1 MVRDPARTAIRV
13 GLYIVL
19 YILSALFF
27 GMTLTG
33 FGYLVSIVATSVL
46 AAGFA
51 NWLTLRIFEART
63 LVHAGL
69 WWNRASRANLVIG
82 LAAGVGSATL
92 VLLPPLVFRAASLVR
107 SPEDAPTLGSL
118 LFVAA
123 VLIAGVLGE
132 ELLFR
137 GYGFQVL
144 LRSIGPWATIVPLGI
159 LFAVLHSAN
168 PNASRIGIVN
178 TGAFGILL
186 GYAYLRSRDL
196 WLPIGVHLGWN
207 FTLPLF
213 GVNLS
218 GLRMKVTGYEM
229 SWTAGALWSGGEYG
243 PEASVLTSA
252 VVVLLFFYL
261 WKAPVRRQFSPIADP
276 PMESPVCEP
285 SPSSPSLPSQAPKS

>member
-1 MVRDPARTAIRV
+1 MVRDPARVAIRV

-19 YILSALFF
+19 YILSTFVF
-27 GMTLTG
+27 GWAMTG
-33 FGYLVSIVATSVL
+33 FGYLVAIIGTSVG
-46 AAGFA
+46 AAVFA

-63 LVHAGL
+63 LIDAGL
-69 WWNRASRANLVIG
+69 WWNRGSRANLLVG
-82 LAAGVGSATL
+82 LAGGVGAATL

-107 SPEDAPTLGSL
+107 SPEDTPTAGSL
-118 LFVAA
+118 IFVT
-123 VLIAGVLGE
+123 VLLAAGVLGE

-137 GYGFQVL
+137 GYAFQLL
-144 LRSIGPWATIVPLGI
+144 LRSIGPWATVAPLGI
-159 LFAVLHSAN
+159 LFALLHAGN
-168 PNASRIGIVN
+168 PNASRWGIVN

-229 SWTAGALWSGGEYG
+229 SWTAGPLWSGGEYG

-276 PMESPVCEP
+276 PVESPVCEP
-285 SPSSPSLPSQAPKS
+285 SPSSPSLPS